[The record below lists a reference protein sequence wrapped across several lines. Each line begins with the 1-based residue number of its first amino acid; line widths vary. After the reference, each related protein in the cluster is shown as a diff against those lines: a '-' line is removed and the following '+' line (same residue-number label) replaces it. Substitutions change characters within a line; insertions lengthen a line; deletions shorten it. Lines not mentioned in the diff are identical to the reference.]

1 MAQSKN
7 VFDYNHILANRNR
20 RTGQMEY
27 TLILRKGD
35 LVTSI
40 SLTEDQFNETVAHL
54 GLKEEQ
60 SLTHEENKVYIIL

>member
-1 MAQSKN
+1 MAQSRN

-20 RTGQMEY
+20 RSGQMEY

-40 SLTEDQFNETVAHL
+40 SLTEAQFNETTEHL
-54 GLKEEQ
+54 ELKEEPTF
-60 SLTHEENKVYIIL
+60 THEENKVYIIL